1 MRRFFRLLFF
11 ISILFLFLCTDAS
24 HAGLLVLGELTRE
37 MVVQPGQKLEGTI
50 VLKNTGSKPLE
61 VNIKK
66 NDYLF
71 FADGRSIYGEPGSTP
86 RSNAKWLSVTPT
98 RLIIPPQNTM
108 SVYYSVQVPK
118 DNTLKGTYWSML
130 MVEPTSAGL
139 PQIVGDEK
147 NKVAL
152 GIRTGI
158 RYGIQ
163 IVTHIGDTGQKNLR
177 IIDRKLIKDK
187 DGASV
192 LQLDMENTGE
202 RWLRPWVR
210 AELYDQ
216 SGHLV
221 KKLEC
226 GRVRIYPGTS
236 VRSRIAFQG
245 IPRGK
250 YKVLVIIDDG
260 DGYVWGAQYTLQL
273 S

>member
-1 MRRFFRLLFF
+1 MKRFWGRFFFILALLLF
-11 ISILFLFLCTDAS
+11 LWTETS
-24 HAGLLVLGELTRE
+24 HAGFSVLGGLTRE
-37 MVVQPGQKLEGTI
+37 MVGQPGQKLEGTI
-50 VLKNTGSKPLE
+50 ELKNTGPQPIE

-71 FADGRSIYGEPGSTP
+71 FADGRNIYGEPGSTP

-98 RLIIPPQNTM
+98 RLIIPSQSTA
-108 SVYYSVQVPK
+108 SVYYSVQIPSDK
-118 DNTLKGTYWSML
+118 TLKGTYWSIL
-130 MVEPTSAGL
+130 MVEPSGEAGSK
-139 PQIVGDEK
+139 IVGGGKDK
-147 NKVAL
+147 ITF
-152 GIRTGI
+152 GIQTRI

-177 IIDRKLIKDK
+177 IIDRKLIKEK
-187 DGASV
+187 DGTGV

-226 GRVRIYPGTS
+226 GRLRIYPGTS

-260 DGYVWGAQYTLQL
+260 DGYVWGAQYILQL